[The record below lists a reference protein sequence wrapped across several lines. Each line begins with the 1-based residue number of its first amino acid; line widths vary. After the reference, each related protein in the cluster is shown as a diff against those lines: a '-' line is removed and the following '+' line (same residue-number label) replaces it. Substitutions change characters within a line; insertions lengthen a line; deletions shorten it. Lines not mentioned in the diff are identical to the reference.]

1 MKVETPQLRWHQ
13 IVNPTCQKD
22 AGANGPILSCSLLTI
37 DSTTGVLATAGN
49 TEVNL
54 WRIQFTSDN
63 VRSTTR
69 GILVQPLTKNN
80 AASFSSH
87 PTTTMDGHN
96 SNGSNMT
103 MNEHTGIEHIV
114 TLSRGT
120 NERTINAVKFS
131 PSGRYLVAAGD
142 SGTVVSY
149 ALPPSSSS
157 ISNPMNN
164 LSYWTSIEKETDL
177 NMKMLFNH
185 SDDVMDISWS
195 TDSKR
200 FVVCSLDHTLTVWE
214 NHTTQTTG
222 STSGSNGGGSNST
235 TGGGSGGS
243 NSSDDGNNWRSVHR
257 SNKDHTHYIQGVTF
271 DPKGVYLASMGSDR
285 MVKVY
290 TRKEISER
298 TLTAELAKYEIEE
311 NTVVGPKAMEEESGV
326 YSEERHGCS
335 SNDKAGII
343 RESKVLPG
351 LLTNSTFALQNK
363 IKTIKF
369 LTTSNGNSTGGKDH
383 RANVD
388 SSSGTAMVV
397 DEKDKGDL
405 LKCTSITNASAAAAT
420 TKRHHMFADELTLGS
435 FFRRLSFTTDGAFL
449 VVPAALWHGIK
460 STIEEKDSGAGGGV
474 GHPRSPTSVSSMSES
489 SFCTYLFARH
499 HFDQPYKVL
508 TGLEKPSVV
517 IRPNPVLFQL
527 PPSATSSLSS
537 YGALPYRSI
546 FAVLT
551 TDTVVIYD
559 THHNRPIAMARGLH
573 YAGLTDAAW
582 SADGRTLFVTSSDG
596 YISILSFGLGE
607 LGNVYVVP
615 VANIVERKK
624 VMPDVVSDETNV
636 VENISEIA
644 SVVEASKHQANLE
657 STETVMEERVI
668 SEIVT
673 TTSAK
678 KKVRFDDPLDDRSNQ
693 PDHLD
698 SLSAINTLVPKKK
711 KKKIA
716 PTLLIGDT
724 TAQQID
730 TSSNV
735 EQKKRPANEEP
746 PSGESEVTTPV
757 NFLLA
762 KKKTKITTTP
772 SSVV

>member
-1 MKVETPQLRWHQ
+1 M
-13 IVNPTCQKD
+13 
-22 AGANGPILSCSLLTI
+22 
-37 DSTTGVLATAGN
+37 
-49 TEVNL
+49 
-54 WRIQFTSDN
+54 
-63 VRSTTR
+63 R
-69 GILVQPLTKNN
+69 GILVQPVTKTN
-80 AASFSSH
+80 AASAVATSS
-87 PTTTMDGHN
+87 TTTMDGHN
-96 SNGSNMT
+96 NNNSNNLT

-120 NERTINAVKFS
+120 NERIINAVKFS
-131 PSGRYLVAAGD
+131 PNGRYLVAAGD

-149 ALPPSSSS
+149 ALPSSS
-157 ISNPMNN
+157 ISSSSNPMNN
-164 LSYWTSIEKETDL
+164 NLNYWTSIEKETDL

-195 TDSKR
+195 ADSKR

-214 NHTTQTTG
+214 NYTTHTTGT
-222 STSGSNGGGSNST
+222 T
-235 TGGGSGGS
+235 TGGGGGGGGS

-257 SNKDHTHYIQGVTF
+257 SNKDHTHYIQGVTY

-290 TRKEISER
+290 TRKEISDR
-298 TLTAELAKYEIEE
+298 TLSAELAKYEIEE
-311 NTVVGPKAMEEESGV
+311 NTTVGRPEAMEEESGV
-326 YSEERHGCS
+326 DSEERHGS
-335 SNDKAGII
+335 RKGDGGDKVGII
-343 RESKVLPG
+343 RESKLLPG

-363 IKTIKF
+363 IKTMKF
-369 LTTSNGNSTGGKDH
+369 LTTSNGKSTGGKDH
-383 RANVD
+383 RTSVD
-388 SSSGTAMVV
+388 SSNGTTDMLV
-397 DEKDKGDL
+397 DEKDKGDS
-405 LKCTSITNASAAAAT
+405 LKSTSITNAASAAAAT

-449 VVPAALWHGIK
+449 VVPAALWHGMK
-460 STIEEKDSGAGGGV
+460 STIEEKDSGGGGGVV
-474 GHPRSPTSVSSMSES
+474 GHPRSPTSVSSSSMSES

-527 PPSATSSLSS
+527 PPSAASSLASS
-537 YGALPYRSI
+537 SSAALPYRSI

-607 LGNVYVVP
+607 LGNVYVAP
-615 VANIVERKK
+615 VVNIVERKK
-624 VMPDVVSDETNV
+624 EMPDVVSEETNV
-636 VENISEIA
+636 VKNISEIA
-644 SVVEASKHQANLE
+644 SVVDASNHHQANPV
-657 STETVMEERVI
+657 STENVMKEKAI
-668 SEIVT
+668 SEAVT
-673 TTSAK
+673 TASAK

-698 SLSAINTLVPKKK
+698 NSSAINTLIPKKK

-724 TAQQID
+724 KAQQID
-730 TSSNV
+730 TSSDV

-746 PSGESEVTTPV
+746 PFAESEAVTTSV
-757 NFLLA
+757 NILMA
-762 KKKTKITTTP
+762 KKKAKITTT
-772 SSVV
+772 SSIVDDVVVSSTTM

>member
-22 AGANGPILSCSLLTI
+22 AGANGPILSCGLLTI
-37 DSTTGVLATAGN
+37 DSNTGVLATAGN

-54 WRIQFTSDN
+54 WRVRFTSDN

-80 AASFSSH
+80 AGTSS
-87 PTTTMDGHN
+87 TATTMDGQD
-96 SNGSNMT
+96 SNNNMT
-103 MNEHTGIEHIV
+103 INEHTGIEHIV

-149 ALPPSSSS
+149 ALPPNSSSS
-157 ISNPMNN
+157 SSNSMNKLN
-164 LSYWTSIEKETDL
+164 YWTSIEKETDL
-177 NMKMLFNH
+177 NMKILFNH

-195 TDSKR
+195 ADSKR

-214 NHTTQTTG
+214 NHTG
-222 STSGSNGGGSNST
+222 STSGSTTITT
-235 TGGGSGGS
+235 TGGGSC

-257 SNKDHTHYIQGVTF
+257 SNKDHTHYIQGVTY

-298 TLTAELAKYEIEE
+298 TLTAELAKYEIE
-311 NTVVGPKAMEEESGV
+311 NTVVGPKAMEEDTGAD
-326 YSEERHGCS
+326 SEDRHGS
-335 SNDKAGII
+335 GHGDGGDKVKII
-343 RESKVLPG
+343 RENKILPA
-351 LLTNSTFALQNK
+351 LLTNSTFTLQNK
-363 IKTIKF
+363 IKTMKF
-369 LTTSNGNSTGGKDH
+369 LTTSSKSTGGKD
-383 RANVD
+383 
-388 SSSGTAMVV
+388 SSSDTAMVV
-397 DEKDKGDL
+397 DDENKSSL
-405 LKCTSITNASAAAAT
+405 ESTSVATAAAAAAAAT

-449 VVPAALWHGIK
+449 VVPAALWHGLK

-474 GHPRSPTSVSSMSES
+474 DHPRSPTSVSSSMSES

-527 PPSATSSLSS
+527 PPSSLSS
-537 YGALPYRSI
+537 SSAALPYRSI

-559 THHNRPIAMARGLH
+559 THHNRPIAMVRGLH

-607 LGNVYVVP
+607 LGNVYVAP
-615 VANIVERKK
+615 VMNIVERTK
-624 VMPDVVSDETNV
+624 VMPDVVSEETQVIENVSETAPV
-636 VENISEIA
+636 VET
-644 SVVEASKHQANLE
+644 SKHQANSV
-657 STETVMEERVI
+657 STENVMEEKVI
-668 SEIVT
+668 SETVT

-693 PDHLD
+693 PDNSD
-698 SLSAINTLVPKKK
+698 SATVINTLVPKKK
-711 KKKIA
+711 KKKKTIV

-724 TAQQID
+724 VAQQIE
-730 TSSNV
+730 TSSDV
-735 EQKKRPANEEP
+735 EQKKRPANEDP
-746 PSGESEVTTPV
+746 PSVEFEVKTSV
-757 NFLLA
+757 NIL
-762 KKKTKITTTP
+762 
-772 SSVV
+772 

>member
-54 WRIQFTSDN
+54 WRVQFTSDN

-69 GILVQPLTKNN
+69 GILVQPLTKN
-80 AASFSSH
+80 AGTSSTAS
-87 PTTTMDGHN
+87 TMDGHD
-96 SNGSNMT
+96 SNNNMT

-149 ALPPSSSS
+149 ALPPNSSSS
-157 ISNPMNN
+157 SNSNPMNN
-164 LSYWTSIEKETDL
+164 LSVWTSIEKETDL
-177 NMKMLFNH
+177 NMKMIFNH

-195 TDSKR
+195 ADSKR

-214 NHTTQTTG
+214 NHTTHTTG
-222 STSGSNGGGSNST
+222 STSGSTSITTIGGGS
-235 TGGGSGGS
+235 S

-257 SNKDHTHYIQGVTF
+257 SNKDHTHYIQGVTY

-298 TLTAELAKYEIEE
+298 TLTAEVAKYEI
-311 NTVVGPKAMEEESGV
+311 VGPKAMEEETGAD
-326 YSEERHGCS
+326 SEERHGS
-335 SNDKAGII
+335 GHGDGGDKVKIL
-343 RESKVLPG
+343 RENKILPR
-351 LLTNSTFALQNK
+351 LLTNSTFTLQNK

-369 LTTSNGNSTGGKDH
+369 LTTSDKSTGGKD
-383 RANVD
+383 
-388 SSSGTAMVV
+388 SSSDTA
-397 DEKDKGDL
+397 DKSS
-405 LKCTSITNASAAAAT
+405 LKSTSVATASAAAAT

-449 VVPAALWHGIK
+449 VVPAALWHGLK

-474 GHPRSPTSVSSMSES
+474 GHPRSPTSVSSSMSES

-527 PPSATSSLSS
+527 PPSTSSSS
-537 YGALPYRSI
+537 SAALPYRSI

-559 THHNRPIAMARGLH
+559 TNHNRPIAMVRGLH

-607 LGNVYVVP
+607 LGNVYVAP
-615 VANIVERKK
+615 MMNIVERKK
-624 VMPDVVSDETNV
+624 VMPDVVSEETQVIENV
-636 VENISEIA
+636 SEIA
-644 SVVEASKHQANLE
+644 SVVETSKHQANPV
-657 STETVMEERVI
+657 STENVMEEKVISETVM
-668 SEIVT
+668 T
-673 TTSAK
+673 MSAK
-678 KKVRFDDPLDDRSNQ
+678 KKVRFNDPLDDRSNQ
-693 PDHLD
+693 PHNPD
-698 SLSAINTLVPKKK
+698 SASVINTLVPKKK
-711 KKKIA
+711 KKKTIV
-716 PTLLIGDT
+716 PTLLIGDKV
-724 TAQQID
+724 AQQIE
-730 TSSNV
+730 TSSDV
-735 EQKKRPANEEP
+735 EQKKGPANEEP
-746 PSGESEVTTPV
+746 PSVESEVTTSV
-757 NFLLA
+757 NIL
-762 KKKTKITTTP
+762 
-772 SSVV
+772 